1 MICISVSH
9 FSQWRDSARSLLQ
22 RRVLPTEISWNA
34 AGSSESLFAQAS
46 ESLESRPILENSINI
61 SKTFLQIAEN
71 VACFRDPQRWAL
83 LYRIAWRLV
92 FEDKRLLND
101 TLDDDII
108 RFYKM
113 NKSISRDKHKMAAFV
128 RFQSIKCIND
138 LDTKDD
144 YYVAWFEPEHL
155 IVPIKISFFVKRFT
169 NMRWSILTPDMC
181 AHWDLNTLQLTA
193 GVKRPSNLGDELES
207 LWLTYYQNIFNPARL
222 KTKAMQSEMPK
233 KYWKNLPEAVLIKDL
248 TRGAQAKTELMINT
262 VNFSVCEKNQQSKYI
277 DKKQKT
283 LRDLR
288 QQGVNNSLN
297 PS

>member
-9 FSQWRDSARSLLQ
+9 FAQWRASARSLLQ

-34 AGSSESLFAQAS
+34 AESSESLFAQDS
-46 ESLESRPILENSINI
+46 EKIETRPIVENGIHI

-92 FEDKRLLND
+92 FEDKSLLNN

-108 RFYKM
+108 TFYKM

-138 LDTKDD
+138 LDTDD
-144 YYVAWFEPEHL
+144 EYYVAWFEPEHL

-181 AHWDLNTLQLTA
+181 AHWDLHTLQLTA

-233 KYWKNLPEAVLIKDL
+233 KYWKNLPEAALIKDL

-262 VNFSVCEKNQQSKYI
+262 TDFQVCEKNQYSKFI
-277 DKKQKT
+277 DNKQKT

-288 QQGVNNSLN
+288 QQADNHK
-297 PS
+297 PAP

>member
-9 FSQWRDSARSLLQ
+9 FAQWRASARSLLQ

-34 AGSSESLFAQAS
+34 A
-46 ESLESRPILENSINI
+46 
-61 SKTFLQIAEN
+61 
-71 VACFRDPQRWAL
+71 DPQRWAL

-92 FEDKRLLND
+92 FEDKSLLNN

-108 RFYKM
+108 TFYKM

-138 LDTKDD
+138 LDTDD
-144 YYVAWFEPEHL
+144 EYYVAWFEPEHL

-181 AHWDLNTLQLTA
+181 AHWDLHTLQLTA

-207 LWLTYYQNIFNPARL
+207 HHQHFCLIFKLTLHSLVLLYITSVNEPDYEAALNT
-222 KTKAMQSEMPK
+222 KTNK
-233 KYWKNLPEAVLIKDL
+233 
-248 TRGAQAKTELMINT
+248 
-262 VNFSVCEKNQQSKYI
+262 
-277 DKKQKT
+277 
-283 LRDLR
+283 
-288 QQGVNNSLN
+288 
-297 PS
+297 